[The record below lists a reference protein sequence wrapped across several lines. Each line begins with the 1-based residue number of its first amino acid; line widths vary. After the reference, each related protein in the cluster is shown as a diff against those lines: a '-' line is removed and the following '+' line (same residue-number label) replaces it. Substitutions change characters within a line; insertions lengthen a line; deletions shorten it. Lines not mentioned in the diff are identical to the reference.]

1 MENKTNNEI
10 IAAALIRILEN
21 QIDIKKHLG
30 VARDTTYYGDCY
42 NDYRTIEE
50 LKYVGEKY
58 FKG

>member
-10 IAAALIRILEN
+10 IAEALIRILEN
-21 QIDIKKHLG
+21 QINIKKHLG

-50 LKYVGEKY
+50 LKYVG
-58 FKG
+58 